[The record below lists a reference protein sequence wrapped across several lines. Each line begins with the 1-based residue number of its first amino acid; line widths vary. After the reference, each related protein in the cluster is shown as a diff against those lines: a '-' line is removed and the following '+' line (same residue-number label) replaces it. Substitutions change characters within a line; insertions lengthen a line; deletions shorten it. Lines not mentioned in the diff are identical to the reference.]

1 MIDRVFVRNN
11 KKCLSKQQR
20 IGIIVA
26 FVQVLFVLFWVSRQ
40 GSLYWDTF
48 YSFEKTHYITD
59 TVYGNHYI
67 NDDKEYSINQW
78 LGAGYVQYTLFV
90 DRRESVFFAELPF
103 LVKTFLKDPYFVLL
117 NAVQA
122 VFSPRQVSRWP
133 GIWLNICSLVI
144 SQFALWNVVK
154 KITKDD
160 NKALLAIIMYGFSGM
175 AFSMASY
182 VRFYSFSTML
192 LMLFV
197 FFHVVLW
204 EVRIENWFCRLL
216 CELVA
221 LLCAYLSMRSTQL
234 TLFFYSIFIVIYGTA
249 LLFQK
254 QIKNFILY
262 VLPMLCGGGT
272 YIYKNAFY
280 LDMLTNPSE
289 AVDTV
294 IGPARWVM
302 DSYLSLSPSEFI
314 NRLAHTFLYMGKY
327 GFGFWPVFLLFII
340 IFIYTM
346 IKTNGKLF
354 YGTMEKVIFT
364 TFVLFMVVATCFNF
378 YVQTRYTS
386 YIYPILALI
395 SASTLVAFINITNK
409 SVYSKIIVGF
419 IVASIVYSSVSGL
432 RVDFVFAK
440 DKEPLQNVRESGIED
455 VVAIQQ
461 DIHNLDAEIIYEAA
475 YNLSADARIMPL
487 MYTDID
493 EICPSLPDAILLV
506 NRLDFDQTKEFE
518 RNGYEIEW
526 QEETYCY
533 RYCYMKR

>member
-11 KKCLSKQQR
+11 KKCLSKQQK

-154 KITKDD
+154 KTTKDD

-192 LMLFV
+192 LMVFV
-197 FFHVVLW
+197 YLHVIMWDL
-204 EVRIENWFCRLL
+204 RTGNWACSFL
-216 CELVA
+216 CELMA

-254 QIKNFILY
+254 QIMNFILY
-262 VLPMLCGGGT
+262 FLPMLCGGGI
-272 YIYKNAFY
+272 YLYKNAVY
-280 LDMLTNPSE
+280 LDMLINPSE

-294 IGPARWVM
+294 IGPAKWVM
-302 DSYLSLSPSEFI
+302 DSYLSLAPSEFI

-327 GFGFWPVFLLFII
+327 GFGFWPVFLLFVI
-340 IFIYTM
+340 IFVYTM